1 MVILHHT
8 AVDIGDWCSFSCD
21 EMYRATIKPTTFV
34 CTTGGVWDRDAHEL
48 CVGKFVLLYI
58 PLYLCERG
66 CRSFGWCYAHFRDK
80 MSFRDTIWA
89 VVFYMSRTRR
99 RNMCF
104 KLWRWTMESV
114 HVVCS
119 STGFWDNHIGTIS
132 TARSQFSKYYLHT
145 DIITFSTI
153 SIDVSVSCVV

>member
-1 MVILHHT
+1 MRCIELQSNPQLSFALLEEFGTEMLTNCALVSLCSHIYSYT
-8 AVDIGDWCSFSCD
+8 YVKGAV
-21 EMYRATIKPTTFV
+21 V
-34 CTTGGVWDRDAHEL
+34 H
-48 CVGKFVLLYI
+48 
-58 PLYLCERG
+58 
-66 CRSFGWCYAHFRDK
+66 FGWCYAHFRDK

-119 STGFWDNHIGTIS
+119 STGFWDKDISIIS